1 VLCPIG
7 RAIRAAID
15 ASQFNRRVAVIA
27 SGGLS
32 HFVTNEELDRRVI
45 NALKTGDPTDQCRLP
60 VKLLK
65 SGSSE
70 IRNWI
75 AVAGILDGPKA
86 TWVEYVPVYRTPAGT
101 GIGLA
106 FARWM

>member
-1 VLCPIG
+1 
-7 RAIRAAID
+7 
-15 ASQFNRRVAVIA
+15 VIA

-32 HFVTNEELDRRVI
+32 HFVTNEPLDHRI
-45 NALKTGDPTDQCRLP
+45 IDALKSGDGTDLCRLP
-60 VKLLK
+60 AKLLK

-75 AVAGILDGPKA
+75 AVAGILDGVKV
-86 TWVEYVPVYRTPAGT
+86 TWIEYVPVYRTPAGT

>member
-1 VLCPIG
+1 
-7 RAIRAAID
+7 ID
-15 ASQFNRRVAVIA
+15 ASTLNRRIAVVA

-32 HFVTNEELDRRVI
+32 HFVTNEPLDHRI
-45 NALKTGDPTDQCRLP
+45 IEALKTGDATDLCRLP
-60 VKLLK
+60 AKLLK

-75 AVAGILDGPKA
+75 AVAGIIGDAKA
-86 TWVEYVPVYRTPAGT
+86 KWIEYVPVYRTPAGT

-106 FARWM
+106 FARWT

>member
-1 VLCPIG
+1 M
-7 RAIRAAID
+7 
-15 ASQFNRRVAVIA
+15 IA

-32 HFVTNEELDRRVI
+32 HFICEEELDRSLIEAFKTHDIETLTRVPQQ
-45 NALKTGDPTDQCRLP
+45 ALL
-60 VKLLK
+60 

-75 AVAGILDGPKA
+75 MVAGMVSPMK
-86 TWVEYVPVYRTPAGT
+86 VEFSDYIPVRRTAAGT

-106 FARWM
+106 FVVWK